1 MGENNPFLR
10 QCQTS
15 LGHKLPLSAYLLK
28 PVQRITKYQL
38 LLKDL
43 TKYSQCPI
51 GSSEDVNRCDNDL
64 HSALDAML
72 AVLRCV
78 NDSMYQVAITGYQV
92 KKKKI
97 FVFLQTYF
105 VIVRRPLKSIGKSR
119 RTRPSPT
126 SRRF

>member
-43 TKYSQCPI
+43 MKYSQCPV
-51 GSSEDVNRCDNDL
+51 GSSEDVNRDDNDL
-64 HSALDAML
+64 QSALDAML

-78 NDSMYQVAITGYQV
+78 NDSMHQAAITGYQV
-92 KKKKI
+92 KTKKI
-97 FVFLQTYF
+97 SFDV
-105 VIVRRPLKSIGKSR
+105 KSI
-119 RTRPSPT
+119 
-126 SRRF
+126 